1 MYDFTSWP
9 QAGRDQ
15 FERILL
21 KAREKTLR
29 KNLEGKLGSGQEVKK
44 LRQELEA
51 VRQALSELST

>member
-1 MYDFTSWP
+1 MYDFASWP

-21 KAREKTLR
+21 KAREKSLR
-29 KNLEGKLGSGQEVKK
+29 KNLEGKVVSSQEVKK
-44 LRQELEA
+44 LQQELEA